1 MREPIGVDQR
11 LLVTL
16 RYLATGD
23 ARSTIAADY
32 RMSPTTVERI
42 INETCNALW
51 NRLIKIPSITSAW
64 KQIARD

>member
-1 MREPIGVDQR
+1 
-11 LLVTL
+11 LV
-16 RYLATGD
+16 TGD